1 MFKLN
6 HESYVKFLES
16 VQELERVLL
25 EELDNQQEI
34 EGRVQNIWTG
44 NKALE
49 TKEMIYYSLTE
60 GNHDKAKKYT
70 QGMSRI
76 MSEYLIPIRQLMAR
90 REQIGEQLKQDD
102 YKEPDLSYFVEKEL
116 IINYDYISSVDADCE
131 GALSYGLS
139 AANIVRQM
147 LSKAAECA
155 GEYLDLSGIED
166 LIDKG
171 EKKIR
176 RLENYQ
182 YEFDL
187 FAQKMSDLES
197 SISTDLSTV
206 MRETGDEV
214 TADKCMELVVS
225 DSEQRVQEMEDR
237 SENFDDRLED
247 ILSRPAKTLTD
258 ADLE

>member
-1 MFKLN
+1 MFRLDYENYMK
-6 HESYVKFLES
+6 SLES

-49 TKEMIYYSLTE
+49 SRERITRSLTE

-116 IINYDYISSVDADCE
+116 FRILRN
-131 GALSYGLS
+131 G
-139 AANIVRQM
+139 
-147 LSKAAECA
+147 SKE
-155 GEYLDLSGIED
+155 E
-166 LIDKG
+166 
-171 EKKIR
+171 
-176 RLENYQ
+176 
-182 YEFDL
+182 
-187 FAQKMSDLES
+187 
-197 SISTDLSTV
+197 
-206 MRETGDEV
+206 
-214 TADKCMELVVS
+214 
-225 DSEQRVQEMEDR
+225 
-237 SENFDDRLED
+237 
-247 ILSRPAKTLTD
+247 
-258 ADLE
+258 